1 MVSGCGFLGKP
12 TLREKLLR
20 VAYWNLEDPI
30 DEIMRKIQAA
40 CMRHELRPDD
50 INGRLFVKSARDQH
64 CIIARML
71 PSGGGHIVEP
81 MVDAII
87 EDLRVNQIDVLYIDP
102 FKKCH
107 RVSENDNT
115 MIDMVVDQWT
125 RVAEEANV
133 AVKLAHHTRKNGSA
147 EIDTESSRGAKAATD
162 AARSVVVVNRM
173 TKKEAADAGI
183 SDNPNT
189 YFRTYSDKLN
199 LAPDPE
205 HSDWFRLVNV
215 DLANGDRVGVATR
228 WPSALDDVETGDLKK
243 VQEKIAAGEWRAD
256 VQAKQWA
263 GYAVAEALDL
273 DASDAAVKT
282 KIKGLL
288 KYWLGKGG
296 LKIET
301 RRDEK
306 RRDPRDFVVV
316 RNTE

>member
-1 MVSGCGFLGKP
+1 MTIGPGGFAKSTLSVGEVLSMVSGCGFLGKP

-162 AARSVVVVNRM
+162 AARSVVVVTHDQERGGRRGHQRQSQHLFSHVQRQ
-173 TKKEAADAGI
+173 AQPGARSRA
-183 SDNPNT
+183 
-189 YFRTYSDKLN
+189 L
-199 LAPDPE
+199 
-205 HSDWFRLVNV
+205 RLVSP
-215 DLANGDRVGVATR
+215 GQCRPG
-228 WPSALDDVETGDLKK
+228 
-243 VQEKIAAGEWRAD
+243 
-256 VQAKQWA
+256 
-263 GYAVAEALDL
+263 
-273 DASDAAVKT
+273 
-282 KIKGLL
+282 
-288 KYWLGKGG
+288 
-296 LKIET
+296 
-301 RRDEK
+301 
-306 RRDPRDFVVV
+306 
-316 RNTE
+316 